1 MSSRKTGRAHA
12 AKIEHRRAVARRR
25 SQQIRW
31 EELRELAA
39 EQRRRRRK
47 KLAIGFGA
55 IVVIAAAVTTYLV
68 WPEPEVKLEL
78 TSPLVAKTSPPLTI
92 STAPTAYD
100 VTYQIQVISA
110 DTGTVERHLE
120 KLSVRRPFDDH
131 VIFYAGEEVTDTPEF
146 EVIDNLGLSS
156 TISGGVPEVQ
166 QGLPTAGKTDVRLDI
181 TLDDLVKGEYF
192 TAREQRRVAGRNCTV
207 YRTGRTV
214 ESNSV
219 AKATDTDYVDVCVDE
234 SGLMLEEM
242 AVNSGKISLRVIAT
256 DIALEPTFADDRF
269 TISAPPLGTA
279 DGAPVLESIDKDTI
293 PNANLLRLPT
303 VLEGFEHKGRYVLR
317 EAPSADAAAAG
328 VAPTKDTYV
337 DVYVNGTKAV
347 VIHQGP
353 TENEP
358 QTDTTDAETIDIGLL
373 GEAKMVLGVSG
384 NTVVVNPTGMWFV
397 HINATLPTADLQML
411 AGQLR

>member
-1 MSSRKTGRAHA
+1 MSSRKTGRAYA

-25 SQQIRW
+25 GQQIRW
-31 EELRELAA
+31 EELRQMAA
-39 EQRRRRRK
+39 EQRRQRRK
-47 KLAIGFGA
+47 KLAIGFAA
-55 IVVIAAAVTTYLV
+55 IVVLAAAVTTYLV

-78 TSPLVAKTSPPLTI
+78 TSPVVAKQSPPLTI
-92 STAPTAYD
+92 STAATAYN

-131 VIFYAGEEVTDTPEF
+131 VIFYAGDAVTDTPEF
-146 EVIDNLGLSS
+146 EVIDNLGLAS
-156 TISGGVPEVQ
+156 TISGGVPQVQ
-166 QGLPTAGKTDVRLDI
+166 QGLPAAGKTDVRLDI
-181 TLDDLVKGEYF
+181 TLDDLVKSEYF

-256 DIALEPTFADDRF
+256 DIAFEPAFADDAF
-269 TISAPPLGTA
+269 TISDPPLGTA
-279 DGAPVLESIDKDTI
+279 DGAPVLEEIDKATI

-303 VLEGFEHKGRYVLR
+303 VPEGFEHKARYVLR
-317 EAPSADAAAAG
+317 EAPSADAAATG

-337 DVYVNGTKAV
+337 DVYVNGTKSI
-347 VIHQGP
+347 VIQQGP
-353 TENEP
+353 TDNEP
-358 QTDTTDAETIDIGLL
+358 QIDTTDAQTIDIGLL
-373 GEAKMVLGVSG
+373 GQAKMLLGISG
-384 NTVVVNPTGMWFV
+384 NTVVVNPTGMWFIHV
-397 HINATLPTADLQML
+397 NATLPTADLQTL

>member
-31 EELRELAA
+31 EELRQLAA

-78 TSPLVAKTSPPLTI
+78 TSPVVAKTSPPLTV
-92 STAPTAYD
+92 STATTAYD

-146 EVIDNLGLSS
+146 EVVDNLGLSS
-156 TISGGVPEVQ
+156 TISGGVPEVR

-219 AKATDTDYVDVCVDE
+219 AKATETDYVDVCVDE

-256 DIALEPTFADDRF
+256 DIAFDPAFPDDRF
-269 TISAPPLGTA
+269 TISDPPLGTA
-279 DGAPVLESIDKDTI
+279 DGAPVLEAIDKDTI
-293 PNANLLRLPT
+293 PSANLLRLPT
-303 VLEGFEHKGRYVLR
+303 VPEGFEHKARYVLR

-347 VIHQGP
+347 VIHQGL

-358 QTDTTDAETIDIGLL
+358 QTDTTDAQTIDIGLL
-373 GEAKMVLGVSG
+373 GQAKMVLGVGG

-397 HINATLPTADLQML
+397 HINATLPTADLETL